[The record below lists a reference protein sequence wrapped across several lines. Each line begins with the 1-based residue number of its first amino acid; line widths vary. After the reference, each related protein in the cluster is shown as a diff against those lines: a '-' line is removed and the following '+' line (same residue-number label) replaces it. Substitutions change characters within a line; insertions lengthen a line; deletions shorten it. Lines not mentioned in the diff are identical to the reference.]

1 MEINAMSLFST
12 ILEKLGIG
20 THPQATPDAAA
31 VSPDAAN
38 PAASGTAPPN
48 AISEVDVAAKLEALA
63 ANHSEKLNWRTS
75 IVDLLKLLEIDSS
88 LTARKA
94 LADELHYS
102 GSKDDSAQMNIWLHS
117 AVLKKLAQNGGK
129 VPAEFLD

>member
-1 MEINAMSLFST
+1 MSLFST

>member
-1 MEINAMSLFST
+1 MSLFST

-20 THPQATPDAAA
+20 THPLATPDAAP

-38 PAASGTAPPN
+38 PAARGTTPPK

-75 IVDLLKLLEIDSS
+75 IVDLLKLLDIDSS

-129 VPAEFLD
+129 VPAELLD

>member
-1 MEINAMSLFST
+1 MSLFST

-20 THPQATPDAAA
+20 THPTATADAPTSTPDATA
-31 VSPDAAN
+31 
-38 PAASGTAPPN
+38 PAASGSPPAT
-48 AISEVDVAAKLEALA
+48 AISAVDVAATLESLA

-75 IVDLLKLLEIDSS
+75 IVDLLKLLDIDSS

-94 LADELHYS
+94 LADELHYA

-117 AVLKKLAQNGGK
+117 AVLKKLAENGGK
-129 VPAEFLD
+129 VPAEFLG